1 MSDLGAGIARSEAEA
16 PTAGD
21 PTECVRVRHLS
32 HHFGEGEIRT
42 EVLRDVNL
50 DLRNGQVVIMT
61 GRSGSGK
68 TTLLTLIG
76 ALRRVQEGSVRVLG
90 RELRD
95 LSDEQRVAVRRGI
108 GFIFQAHNLF
118 ASLTAY
124 QNVRMA
130 MELGN
135 DPPEEID
142 RRITAILT
150 DLGLEDRMHHKP
162 AKLSGGQRQRV
173 AIAPRLVHR
182 PRLVLADEPTAAL
195 DEESSRI
202 VVDLLR
208 KTAHR
213 NKTTV
218 LIVTHDNTI
227 MDSADEVI
235 NMSYGRI
242 V

>member
-1 MSDLGAGIARSEAEA
+1 MSDLDVASARGDAGPAA
-16 PTAGD
+16 AG
-21 PTECVRVRHLS
+21 CVRVRHLN

-42 EVLRDVNL
+42 EVLRDINL
-50 DLRNGQVVIMT
+50 DLDPGRIVIMT

-76 ALRRVQEGSVRVLG
+76 TLRRVQEGSVRVLG
-90 RELRD
+90 RELRGLD
-95 LSDEQRVAVRRGI
+95 DPGRVAVRRGI

-118 ASLTAY
+118 AALTAY

-130 MELGN
+130 LELEALPAAEM
-135 DPPEEID
+135 DH
-142 RRITAILT
+142 RITALLA

-162 AKLSGGQRQRV
+162 AQLSGGQRQRV
-173 AIAPRLVHR
+173 AIARALVHR
-182 PRLVLADEPTAAL
+182 PRLLLADEPTAAL

-202 VVDLLR
+202 AVALLR
-208 KTAHR
+208 QTAR
-213 NKTTV
+213 RDRTV
-218 LIVTHDNTI
+218 LLIVTHDNSL
-227 MDSADEVI
+227 MDAADRVL

>member
-1 MSDLGAGIARSEAEA
+1 MSDLGVAIARGD
-16 PTAGD
+16 AG
-21 PTECVRVRHLS
+21 PAAAGCVRVRHLN

-42 EVLRDVNL
+42 EVLRDVHL
-50 DLRNGQVVIMT
+50 DLDPGRIVIMT

-90 RELRD
+90 RELRGLD
-95 LSDEQRVAVRRGI
+95 DQGLVAVRRGI

-130 MELGN
+130 LELEAL
-135 DPPEEID
+135 PAEEMD
-142 RRITAILT
+142 HRITAILA
-150 DLGLEDRMHHKP
+150 DLELEDRMHHKP

-173 AIAPRLVHR
+173 AIARALVHR
-182 PRLVLADEPTAAL
+182 PRLLLADEPTAAL

-202 VVDLLR
+202 AVDLLR
-208 KTAHR
+208 QTALR
-213 NKTTV
+213 DRTSI

-227 MDSADEVI
+227 MDVADRVLNI
-235 NMSYGRI
+235 SYGRI